1 MGIGATQLGSY
12 TLRAPRCVASV
23 QTTLSM
29 GNKEGQRKITICTEK
44 AEITPAPM
52 VDPIVVVDYDPAWP
66 DLFATLRVPVAAA
79 LGDVAVAIE
88 HVGSTAVPGLAA
100 KPIIDLDVAIR
111 TETRLPEAIER
122 LACLGYAYEGDTGIP
137 GRAAFAW
144 PPRAV
149 RHHLYVC
156 ILDSAEYRRHLLFR
170 DYLRA
175 QPDVTAA
182 YAALKRQLAA
192 RYRMQRDAYTE
203 AKEPFVRAAMSRAE
217 EWARITGWVVPERR
231 R

>member
-1 MGIGATQLGSY
+1 MTSEQNRLARTDQSGQGIYYQPS
-12 TLRAPRCVASV
+12 
-23 QTTLSM
+23 
-29 GNKEGQRKITICTEK
+29 E

-66 DLFATLRVPVAAA
+66 ALFAALRAPVAAT
-79 LGDVAVAIE
+79 LGDMAVAIE

-111 TETRLPEAIER
+111 TETRLPAAIER
-122 LACLGYAYEGDTGIP
+122 LARLGYAYEGHKGIP

-144 PPRAV
+144 PPQAV

-156 ILDSAEYRRHLLFR
+156 ALDSVEYRCHLLFR
-170 DYLRA
+170 DYLRTH
-175 QPDVTAA
+175 PETTAA

-192 RYRMQRDAYTE
+192 RYRLQRDAYAE
-203 AKEPFVRAAMSRAE
+203 AKGPFVHVTMARAE
-217 EWARITGWVVPERR
+217 VWAQMTGWAIPERQA
-231 R
+231 